1 MKVTT
6 KELLDFQQFALDT
19 SYEAGEI
26 LLKFQKQRH
35 ELLIMDKGADGIASQ
50 ADEKSEDFI
59 LGEIRSKYPDHL
71 ILSEE
76 DYSKNKNNLIDNAKN
91 IKFLWVID
99 PLDGTNNFVNG
110 IPIYAVS
117 ISLLSMGEPIVG
129 VVYNPTSGECF
140 YASKGEG
147 AFLIDF
153 RINPFKKYLLNRK
166 ENHKEMS
173 DCIFSPAPTYEKN
186 KTFEAQL
193 SVFKK
198 NILGCR
204 AVRRLGSAALEL
216 CYVANGNFDGYW
228 EKSLR
233 PWDVAAAGLIC
244 LESNVQLTDFDGRAY
259 TPFDNSILAA
269 VDPLHQRVLGKLV
282 GKIDLE

>member
-1 MKVTT
+1 MKITKKLL
-6 KELLDFQQFALDT
+6 KELQDFAQDV

-26 LLKFQKQRH
+26 LLKYQKKRH
-35 ELLIMDKGADGIASQ
+35 ELKISCKGSEGIASEADQ
-50 ADEKSEDFI
+50 ASEDYI
-59 LGEIRSKYPDHL
+59 LKSITENYPKHT

-76 DYSKNKNNLIDNAKN
+76 DFSKNKKVTYKKAEESE
-91 IKFLWVID
+91 FCWVID

-117 ISLLSMGEPIVG
+117 IALLNKGKPIVG

-140 YASKGEG
+140 FASKGQG
-147 AFLIDF
+147 AYLIDF
-153 RINPFKKYLLNRK
+153 RINPFKKYSLIIQSN
-166 ENHKEMS
+166 EKEMK
-173 DCIFSPAPTYEKN
+173 DCIFSPAPSYEKD
-186 KTFEAQL
+186 KSFDQQL

-228 EKSLR
+228 EKNLK

-244 LESNVQLTDFDGRAY
+244 IEAKIELTDFCGKRY
-259 TPFDNSILAA
+259 TPFDNSFLAA
-269 VDPLHQRVLGKLV
+269 PNPLHSKILGKIN
-282 GKIDLE
+282 K

>member
-1 MKVTT
+1 MKITKKLL
-6 KELLDFQQFALDT
+6 KELQDFAQDV

-26 LLKFQKQRH
+26 LLKYQKKRH
-35 ELLIMDKGADGIASQ
+35 ELIVSSKGTEGIASE
-50 ADEKSEDFI
+50 ADEASEDYI
-59 LGEIRSKYPDHL
+59 LNTIKNQYPEHT

-76 DYSKNKNNLIDNAKN
+76 DFSKNRKTTYKKAEASE
-91 IKFLWVID
+91 FCWVVD

-117 ISLLSMGEPIVG
+117 IALLNKGKPIVG

-140 YASKGEG
+140 FASKGQG
-147 AFLIDF
+147 AHLIDF
-153 RINPFKKYLLNRK
+153 RINPFKKYSLIIDSN
-166 ENHKEMS
+166 EKEMR
-173 DCIFSPAPTYEKN
+173 DCIFSPAPSYAEDKS
-186 KTFEAQL
+186 FDQQL

-228 EKSLR
+228 EKNLK

-244 LESNVQLTDFDGRAY
+244 IEAKIELTDFDGKRY
-259 TPFDNSILAA
+259 TPFDKSFLAA
-269 VDPLHQRVLGKLV
+269 AMPLHSKILGKIT
-282 GKIDLE
+282 G